1 MSIENKKADGRV
13 QQLLANERTFLAWVR
28 TSIAIIG
35 IGFLTA
41 SLHFTRAVGERADD
55 QVAVFISFS
64 SLFFGL
70 LTMVG
75 GAIQFY
81 QTKKRILKFE
91 VPSSSWIVI
100 FLMVVVLLIIA
111 LIAAYFIIQ
120 INWLS

>member
-1 MSIENKKADGRV
+1 MENKKADGRV

-41 SLHFTRAVGERADD
+41 SLHFTRAASERADD

-64 SLFFGL
+64 ALFFGL
-70 LTMVG
+70 LTIAG
-75 GAIQFY
+75 GTIQFY
-81 QTKKRILKFE
+81 RTKKRIMKFE

-100 FLMVVVLLIIA
+100 FLLVVVLLIIA
-111 LIAAYFIIQ
+111 LIATYFVIQ
-120 INWLS
+120 IHWLS

>member
-1 MSIENKKADGRV
+1 MENKKADGRV

-41 SLHFTRAVGERADD
+41 SLHFTRAAGERADD

-70 LTMVG
+70 LTIAG
-75 GAIQFY
+75 GAVQFY
-81 QTKKRILKFE
+81 RTKKRIMKFE
-91 VPSSSWIVI
+91 VPSSSWIVV
-100 FLMVVVLLIIA
+100 FLLIVVLLMIA
-111 LIAAYFIIQ
+111 LIATYFIIQ
-120 INWLS
+120 INCLS

>member
-1 MSIENKKADGRV
+1 MENKKADGRV

-41 SLHFTRAVGERADD
+41 SLHFTRAAGERADD

-70 LTMVG
+70 LTIAG
-75 GAIQFY
+75 GAVQFY
-81 QTKKRILKFE
+81 RTKKRIMKFE
-91 VPSSSWIVI
+91 VPSSSWIVV
-100 FLMVVVLLIIA
+100 FLLIVVLLMIA
-111 LIAAYFIIQ
+111 LIATYFIIQ

>member
-1 MSIENKKADGRV
+1 MENKKADGRV

-41 SLHFTRAVGERADD
+41 SLHFTRAAGERADD

-70 LTMVG
+70 LTIAG
-75 GAIQFY
+75 GAVQFY
-81 QTKKRILKFE
+81 RTKKRIMKFE
-91 VPSSSWIVI
+91 VPSSSWIVV
-100 FLMVVVLLIIA
+100 FLLIVVLLMIA
-111 LIAAYFIIQ
+111 LIATYFIIQ
-120 INWLS
+120 INWYS

>member
-1 MSIENKKADGRV
+1 MENKKADGRV

-41 SLHFTRAVGERADD
+41 SLHFTRAAGERADD

-70 LTMVG
+70 LTIAG
-75 GAIQFY
+75 GAVQFY
-81 QTKKRILKFE
+81 RTKKRILKFE
-91 VPSSSWIVI
+91 VPSSSWIVV
-100 FLMVVVLLIIA
+100 FLLVVVLLMIG
-111 LIAAYFIIQ
+111 LIATYFIIQ
-120 INWLS
+120 VNWLS

>member
-1 MSIENKKADGRV
+1 MENKKADGRV

-28 TSIAIIG
+28 TSIVIIG

-41 SLHFTRAVGERADD
+41 SLHFTRAAGERADD

-70 LTMVG
+70 LTIAG
-75 GAIQFY
+75 GAVQFY
-81 QTKKRILKFE
+81 RTKKRIMKFE
-91 VPSSSWIVI
+91 VPSSSWIVV
-100 FLMVVVLLIIA
+100 FLLIVVLLMIA
-111 LIAAYFIIQ
+111 LIATYFIIQ